1 MRVPDSHAH
10 LLPPGGPGAP
20 PPSLAPPLP
29 LLTAGRRP
37 AALHPSA
44 PSPIPV
50 LRAAAPAAAHLCATS
65 PADWDATIALA
76 SAPPSPAP
84 PITASIGFHPFHA
97 ADALAAFPS
106 PAAAIRELRAR
117 LLSAPIP
124 LGIGEIGL
132 DAPLDASSPADAPL
146 RHSLFRAQLDLSY
159 ELARP
164 VTIHGRGC
172 WPAILRILDTLPPH
186 PAGILLHAYGGPSAP
201 LPSFPSRN
209 IYASYGPILL
219 RPSARRP
226 RRLATLT
233 PLPSILL
240 ESDSAFSPP
249 SESTFTPP
257 SGRGDVASRRQGG
270 VPAPPPSP
278 FTFHFSLFTAQSA
291 LLSHLRSL
299 PPPTL
304 ASTLLSNHLRL
315 FHSLVVG

>member
-1 MRVPDSHAH
+1 MLPPDSHAH

-20 PPSLAPPLP
+20 PPSLASPPP

-37 AALHPSA
+37 AALRPSA

-76 SAPPSPAP
+76 SAPSSPSAP

-97 ADALAAFPS
+97 AAALASFPS

-117 LLSAPIP
+117 LLSAPVP

-132 DAPLDASSPADAPL
+132 DAPLDAASPADAPL

-172 WPAILRILDTLPPH
+172 WHAILHILDALPPH
-186 PAGILLHAYGGPSAP
+186 PAGILLHAYGGPPDP

-226 RRLATLT
+226 RRLASLT
-233 PLPSILL
+233 PLPSLLL
-240 ESDSAFSPP
+240 ESDAPIPNSQFSIQHSAFSI
-249 SESTFTPP
+249 
-257 SGRGDVASRRQGG
+257 
-270 VPAPPPSP
+270 SP
-278 FTFHFSLFTAQSA
+278 FPLHSSLVTRHSSLFA

-304 ASTLLSNHLRL
+304 AATLLSNHLRL
-315 FHSLVVG
+315 FASLVVG